1 MAQKDFYEI
10 LGIDRN
16 ATDDEIKKAYRQLA
30 HKYHP
35 DKNPGDKSA
44 EERFKEI
51 NAAYEVLKDSE
62 KRAQYDRFGYAETG
76 AGFGP
81 GAGFGVD
88 FQDLFGDVFGD
99 FFGAGRRRTRGQR
112 GSDLRYDLEVTF
124 EEAAFGAEKK
134 IKIPKTAKCQKCEG
148 RGAKPGTSPTTCP
161 TCNGRGQVSYQQGFF
176 SISRP
181 CSRCRGEGTIIKEP
195 CAECSGIGRV
205 KDIKTLG
212 VKVPPGVET
221 DTRLR
226 LSGEG
231 ESGVHGGSPGDLYII
246 IHVKPHPVFQ
256 KQNDDIICEVPI
268 SFPQAALGCE
278 IDVPTL
284 EGNVR
289 LKIPGGTQSGKIF
302 RLKGKGIA
310 SLHTGR
316 RGDQH
321 VIIKV
326 ETPAKLTLRQKELLE
341 EFARIGGEETT
352 PLKKNFLGKVK
363 NLFE

>member
-148 RGAKPGTSPTTCP
+148 SGAKPGTSPTTCP

-352 PLKKNFLGKVK
+352 PLKKNFLEKVK